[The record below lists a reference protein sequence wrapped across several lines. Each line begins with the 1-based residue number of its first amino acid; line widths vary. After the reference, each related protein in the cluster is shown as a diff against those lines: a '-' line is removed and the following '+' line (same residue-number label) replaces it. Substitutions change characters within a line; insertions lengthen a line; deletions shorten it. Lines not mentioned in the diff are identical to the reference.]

1 MTLTKRK
8 WLLGSAEVTVE
19 KDGLHI
25 INNSPSH
32 TVMIYPRVFKAKP
45 EGSVYYSFKGTVIKG
60 NAPLLKI
67 MNRRRAVFDA
77 CVLGSTGN
85 LSTEKLKYYFMV
97 LYVPENSECVITELE
112 ITEGKAIDLI
122 GDMTSDTLVVTP
134 GYPSEDNKY
143 NCAFVHTRVR
153 AYYRTGMKVDVACIG
168 DTLSSQTYEFEG
180 VKVVRAG
187 FNYLREL
194 LLTRRYKR
202 ILIHFFDNRYA
213 NLLESVDVSDTK
225 LYFYLHGA
233 ETLYRDW
240 TKIVS
245 PYFGPPAEVTD
256 ELRALFEEKDF
267 FINKYNHIKNAKW
280 IFVTPWTRSRCE
292 ELLGIKFENSD
303 VIPCLIDTDLFSY
316 QKKDPELRKKIYV
329 LRKFDDINSY
339 SLDTVVRIIEDLSRR
354 DFFSD
359 LEFDIYGDGSLHSVI
374 LEPVMR
380 YPNVHIHKRF
390 LSHEEIRRVH
400 ETHGIALFPTRF
412 DSQAVSSCEAASSG
426 CAVVTSDIP
435 GVRQFIPHDLGV
447 LCEVENPASYADVI
461 EKMYRD
467 PDYFALVAEN
477 ESESVRSKYD
487 FEHTIG
493 KELAMYEADDREAPA
508 DRAVAP
514 EGEPVVSVII
524 PAYNVEKYLDGTVFS
539 ILDCENASKVEV
551 LIVNDGSKDGT
562 LGKACALRD
571 KYAKDGKS
579 VIRVIDKE
587 NGGHGSTINRGI
599 EEAKGKYIKVVDG
612 DDTVDSEAFSKLVEI
627 LEKED
632 SDVVLN
638 NYVEDHALS
647 DRRVVKKLYGHLKPG
662 IKYKFDDLCYDAYG
676 FTTWGPILSCSSYKT
691 EMLRRGDFKLTE
703 KHFYVDMELNINVAV
718 LCDTVTYYDLDVY
731 RYLLGRSD
739 QSITRASYTRNYK
752 HHEDICMNMIA
763 IYEKYKDTLTEDKR
777 RYIVN
782 KLIVPMLAAQYD
794 ICIEYFRRGKPFR
807 EYDRRL
813 RSHPFFYN
821 MAPRISTRRVRF
833 HRLTKGFFIRFMS
846 NY

>member
-1 MTLTKRK
+1 MKLTKRK
-8 WLLGSAEVTVE
+8 WLLGKAKIKAG

-25 INNSPSH
+25 INDSPVH
-32 TVMIYPRVFKAKP
+32 TVLVYPRVFKSKP
-45 EGSVYYSFKGTVIKG
+45 AGRVYCTFRGEIVKG
-60 NAPLLKI
+60 NAPILKMI
-67 MNRRRAVFDA
+67 DRRKNVLNT
-77 CVLGSTGN
+77 CVLNSVN
-85 LSTEKLKYYFMV
+85 VLSTEDVRYYFII
-97 LYVPENSECVITELE
+97 LYIPENSECHISELVME
-112 ITEGKAIDLI
+112 EGKEADFFE
-122 GDMTSDTLVVTP
+122 GMTSDTLVVTP
-134 GYPSEDNKY
+134 GYPAVDNKY

-153 AYYRTGMKVDVACIG
+153 AYQKVGMNVDVACICE
-168 DTLSSQTYEFEG
+168 TLSAQSYEFEG

-187 FNYLREL
+187 FGYLREL
-194 LLTRRYKR
+194 LMRKKYGK
-202 ILIHFFDNRYA
+202 ILIHFFDNRFA
-213 NLLESVDVSDTK
+213 NVLESVDLSDTK

-233 ETLYRDW
+233 ETLYHDW
-240 TKIVS
+240 TKILS
-245 PYFGPPAEVTD
+245 PYFGPPAEITD
-256 ELRALFEEKDF
+256 GLRQLFAEKDF
-267 FINKYNHIKNAKW
+267 FIKKYNHIKCAKW

-303 VIPCLIDTDLFSY
+303 VIPCLIDTELFSY
-316 QKKDPELRKKIYV
+316 QKKDPELRKKIFV

-339 SLDTVVRIIEDLSRR
+339 SLDTVVRVIEELSRR

-374 LEPVMR
+374 LEPVTR

-390 LSHEEIRRVH
+390 LTHEEIRRVH

-447 LCEVENPASYADVI
+447 LCEVENPVSYADVI

-467 PDYFALVAEN
+467 PGYFALVAEK

-493 KELAMYEADDREAPA
+493 KELAMYEADEAEPPVDRRVLPA
-508 DRAVAP
+508 GD
-514 EGEPVVSVII
+514 PVVSVII
-524 PAYNVEKYLDGTVFS
+524 PAYNVEKYLGGTVYS
-539 ILDCENASKVEV
+539 ILDCKNASKVEL

-562 LGKACALRD
+562 LGKALELRD
-571 KYAKDGKS
+571 KYAADGKS

-599 EEAKGKYIKVVDG
+599 EEARGKYIKVIDG
-612 DDTVDSEAFSKLVEI
+612 DDTVDSEVFSELVDI
-627 LEKED
+627 LETED

-638 NYVEDHALS
+638 NYIEDRAPTNE
-647 DRRVVKKLYGHLKPG
+647 RIVKKLYDHLKPG

-676 FTTWGPILSCSSYKT
+676 FTSWGPILSCSSYKT
-691 EMLRRGDFKLTE
+691 EMLRRGNFKLTE

-731 RYLLGRSD
+731 RYLLGRSG

-752 HHEDICMNMIA
+752 HHEDVCLNMIA
-763 IYEKYKDTLTEDKR
+763 VYEKHRETLSEDKR
-777 RYIVN
+777 RYIED
-782 KLIVPMLAAQYD
+782 KLIAPMLNAQYD
-794 ICIEYFRRGKPFR
+794 ICIEYFRKGSPFR
-807 EYDRRL
+807 EYDKRL
-813 RSHPFFYN
+813 KEHPYFYN
-821 MAPRISTRRVRF
+821 FKPEVKTRRVTF
-833 HRLTKGFFIRFMS
+833 HRLTKGIFIKFMS